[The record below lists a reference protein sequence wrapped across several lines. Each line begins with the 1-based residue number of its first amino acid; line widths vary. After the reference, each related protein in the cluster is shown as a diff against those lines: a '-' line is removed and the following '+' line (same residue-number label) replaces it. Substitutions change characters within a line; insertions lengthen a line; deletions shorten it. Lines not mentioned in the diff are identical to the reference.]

1 MALRSTSVRLVE
13 PSGSPTA
20 GGSGRGRVVRSDRLR
35 LGADD
40 RVRADAEAPRSACV
54 QRVAAGRGAIL
65 ARLEI
70 SATDYHTA
78 GEPFRIVADG
88 LPDIPGE
95 TVRARREHAR
105 SSEDVDRM
113 RRLLCHEPR
122 GHADMYGGFLVP
134 PDDDGADLGVL
145 FWHKDGYSTA
155 CGHGTIALGAWA
167 VESGRVAAPADGDV
181 DVTID
186 VPSGRVVARVRCCG
200 RAVEGV
206 AFRNVPAFV
215 IARGVEAG
223 GVEADVAYGGAIYA
237 FVPAER
243 FGLRLVPED
252 LPELIAAGL
261 AVKRALEG
269 SEVARHPHDHRLS
282 GIYGTVLFEELGPLH
297 RRSVAIFADGE
308 VDRSPTGSATSAVT
322 ALLHDD
328 GALRDGHAWRNDSII
343 GTTFTARAVG
353 RAPDGLLTEVEG
365 NAFRTGEH
373 RFVLD
378 PRDPLGTGFVLR

>member
-1 MALRSTSVRLVE
+1 VE
-13 PSGSPTA
+13 IA
-20 GGSGRGRVVRSDRLR
+20 
-35 LGADD
+35 
-40 RVRADAEAPRSACV
+40 
-54 QRVAAGRGAIL
+54 
-65 ARLEI
+65 
-70 SATDYHTA
+70 ATDYHTA
-78 GEPFRIVADG
+78 GEPFRVVAEG
-88 LPDIPGE
+88 SVEIPGRS
-95 TVRARREHAR
+95 VLGRREHAS
-105 SSEDVDRM
+105 SSEDVERV

-122 GHADMYGGFLVP
+122 GHADMYGCFLVP
-134 PDDDGADLGVL
+134 PDDDGADFGVL

-167 VESGRVAAPADGDV
+167 VESGRIEAPADGDV

-186 VPSGRVVARVRCCG
+186 VPSGRVVARVRCRG

-206 AFRNVPAFV
+206 AFRNVPSFV

-243 FGLRLVPED
+243 FGLRVVPED
-252 LPELIAAGL
+252 LPELIAAGR
-261 AVKRALEG
+261 AVKRGLAG
-269 SEVARHPHDHRLS
+269 SEVARHPHDDRLS

-297 RRSVAIFADGE
+297 RRNVAIFADGE

-328 GALRDGHAWRNDSII
+328 GALREGREWRNDSIV

-353 RAPDGLLTEVEG
+353 QAPDGLLTEVEG

-373 RFVLD
+373 RFMLD